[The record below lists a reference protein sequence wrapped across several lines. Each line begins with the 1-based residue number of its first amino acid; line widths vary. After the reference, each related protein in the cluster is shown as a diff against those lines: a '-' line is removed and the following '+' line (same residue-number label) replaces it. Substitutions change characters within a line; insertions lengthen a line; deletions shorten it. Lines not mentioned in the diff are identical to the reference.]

1 MIMSDWNNI
10 ILKLMIIQEYG
21 KTQLYKNRATDLLN
35 AIEKYLKTK
44 RDDK

>member
-1 MIMSDWNNI
+1 MTRNYKIVLI
-10 ILKLMIIQEYG
+10 LMIIQEYG

-44 RDDK
+44 RDEK